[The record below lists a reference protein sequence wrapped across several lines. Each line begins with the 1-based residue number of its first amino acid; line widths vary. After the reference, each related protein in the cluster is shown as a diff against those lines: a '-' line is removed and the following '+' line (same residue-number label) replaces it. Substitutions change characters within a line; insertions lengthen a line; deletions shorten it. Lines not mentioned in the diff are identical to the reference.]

1 MTIGQR
7 IAAKRKEIGISQMAL
22 GEQMG
27 VSRQSI
33 SKWEADAAIP
43 EIDKLIALSKLFS
56 VSVGWLLGVE
66 EMPGDTAPEDPPEA
80 PAPEP
85 DEEERQRWQAIL
97 DKLPTGRQRILTIAA
112 AVMAAAA
119 LVLSACSLYRNIRI
133 DRELRRLLSYAAM
146 AELTPA
152 AADSYDF
159 TVTPAADLN
168 SIGCTFTYSPPLV
181 ASGTTAELVI
191 YQNGQEYLRQEC
203 DLTDGRFHTSF
214 SLPLDAVYVPT
225 LILTA
230 DGSIQAALALH
241 DAVVENPMAAMG
253 FGTPRVTFDRSALA
267 DSVLTLHNI
276 HFDFSLPSAF
286 RDTDNPW
293 IACDLV
299 IRINGQEH
307 SRVDILN
314 RSQYSKQVNFSDRI
328 VDFTTEQQQFPLNA
342 ADGDTVELVLECVF
356 GENLDMEQVVF
367 TWVMIGTMLKPV

>member
-7 IAAKRKEIGISQMAL
+7 IAAKRKELGLSQADL

-43 EIDKLIALSKLFS
+43 EVDKLIALSKFFS

-66 EMPGDTAPEDPPEA
+66 QMPEDTAPEDTPE
-80 PAPEP
+80 PEP
-85 DEEERQRWQAIL
+85 DVEERKRWQAVL
-97 DKLPTGRQRILTIAA
+97 DKLPTGRQRIVTIAA

-119 LVLSACSLYRNIRI
+119 LILSACSLYRNIRI

-146 AELTPA
+146 TELIPA
-152 AADSYDF
+152 ALDSYDF
-159 TVTPAADLN
+159 TVTPAGELN
-168 SIGCTFTYSPPLV
+168 RIDCTFTYSPPV
-181 ASGTTAELVI
+181 IASGTAAELVI

-203 DLTDGRFHTSF
+203 DLADGRFHTVF
-214 SLPLDAVYVPT
+214 SLPSDSVYTPT
-225 LILTA
+225 LVLTT
-230 DGSIQAALALH
+230 DGGLQTALALH
-241 DAVVENPMAAMG
+241 DAVVENPQAAMN
-253 FGTPRVTFDRSALA
+253 FGTPRVTFDSLALA
-267 DSVLTLHNI
+267 DSVLTLNSI

-286 RDTDNPW
+286 RDTVNPW
-293 IACDLV
+293 KACDLV
-299 IRINGQEH
+299 IRVNGQEQ

-328 VDFTTEQQQFPLNA
+328 VNFTTERQQFPLNA

-367 TWVMIGTMLKPV
+367 TWVMIGNALKRA